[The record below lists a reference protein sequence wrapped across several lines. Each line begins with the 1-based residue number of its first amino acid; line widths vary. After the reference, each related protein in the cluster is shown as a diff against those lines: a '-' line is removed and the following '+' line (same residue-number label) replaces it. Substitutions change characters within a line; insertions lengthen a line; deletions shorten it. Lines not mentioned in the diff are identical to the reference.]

1 MLCGL
6 ETMQEIGIGTETYIL
21 LSGITV
27 SEEIALSDKIRL
39 QPADTSHLDLPTT
52 LAACTHPDDIAVA
65 AAFIPRI
72 TAQMH
77 IKAQTSKE
85 LAAIAWNS
93 SWDVLLL
100 GALFGTE
107 VGFNLQSDVT
117 SRSISAD
124 SMLRAT
130 NLHMR
135 GLTNGVPYEI
145 TSDDSRWIA
154 DHFSNARQLL
164 DHDRFQTAVHCLASY
179 RWHSM
184 PRVQLAVLWAGI
196 EGMFGASSE
205 VKFRISLYIARFLYP
220 QEPER
225 RRDLFDAVKKLYNL
239 RSIAVHG
246 SKIKGD
252 STSAVT
258 ESKAILCQLVRKC
271 AERKSLPIENEL
283 VP

>member
-1 MLCGL
+1 
-6 ETMQEIGIGTETYIL
+6 MQVIGTGTETYIL
-21 LSGITV
+21 LSGIAV
-27 SEEIALSDKIRL
+27 SEDVPLSDRIQL
-39 QPADTSHLDLPTT
+39 QPADTSHLDLQTT

-72 TAQMH
+72 TAQLQ

-85 LAAIAWNS
+85 LATIAWNS

-107 VGFNLQSDVT
+107 IGFNLQSDVT
-117 SRSISAD
+117 SQSISAE

-130 NLHMR
+130 NLHMH
-135 GLTNGVPYEI
+135 GLTNSAPYEI
-145 TSDDSRWIA
+145 TGDDSRWIA
-154 DHFSNARQLL
+154 DHFSSARHLL
-164 DHDRFQTAVHCLASY
+164 DNDRFQTAVHCLASY

-205 VKFRISLYIARFLYP
+205 IRFRISLYVARFLHP

-225 RRDLFDAVKKLYNL
+225 RRDVFDAVKKLYDS
-239 RSIAVHG
+239 RSAAVHG
-246 SKIKGD
+246 SKIRGD
-252 STSAVT
+252 CSGAV
-258 ESKAILCQLVRKC
+258 SDSQAILCQLVRKC
-271 AERKSLPIENEL
+271 AERNSLPDENEL